1 MEITSSIKYVGVD
14 DLDIDLFESQ
24 YQVSD
29 GMAYNSYIILDEK
42 NTPDSV
48 KNGLHGKITSTFPL
62 NYAYATIKDSDG
74 KIVRK
79 SLRNSFTNIY
89 DLDLADMNADLDFS
103 SLPSGKYTYNYRVAI
118 ARGGVDLERFEFTV

>member
-1 MEITSSIKYVGVD
+1 M
-14 DLDIDLFESQ
+14 
-24 YQVSD
+24 
-29 GMAYNSYIILDEK
+29 
-42 NTPDSV
+42 
-48 KNGLHGKITSTFPL
+48 

-118 ARGGVDLERFEFTV
+118 ARGGVDLESFDFVV